1 MRTVYVDALSE
12 TTDPRIASA
21 YQSALYAAN
30 SRTGNFRDSKG
41 YQMLKQAAYAIQRS
55 EDHVSNNKTTRF
67 IVSE

>member
-41 YQMLKQAAYAIQRS
+41 YKILKQAAYAIQRT
-55 EDHVSNNKTTRF
+55 EDGVSNSKTTRF
-67 IVSE
+67 VISK

>member
-41 YQMLKQAAYAIQRS
+41 YKILKQAAYAIQRT
-55 EDHVSNNKTTRF
+55 EDGVSSKTTRF
-67 IVSE
+67 VISK